1 MKLSTHPVPIVFNQ
15 HAFHS
20 VINQKFHSISGA
32 RFKRVER
39 HINNEKSV
47 SFWGEGETS
56 HQIINI
62 RFPRWMLEK
71 VDFSIILKFSL
82 LYLERFKR
90 SIEHQTINRR
100 NECFAN
106 WLPFA
111 WLFFVLTRQKGLDE
125 MTESNRGQAKGNQTD
140 MFFPHFHSFFSVCIL
155 LPVWCCSVSVDFP
168 FTISP
173 SNRRYQHSRIFAEV
187 LLVNWIRFISE
198 GIIIWLIKIKP
209 CSLSCRRL
217 YYNIFDELCE
227 DYGLGCLCWIN
238 GSSIQV
244 ASINNPQLDTFG
256 QSING
261 PKRIPF
267 ENPIDGF
274 GFAPLKLAN
283 LHSQSMWNLSN

>member
-1 MKLSTHPVPIVFNQ
+1 MKLSTHPVSIVFNQ

-39 HINNEKSV
+39 HKNNEKSV
-47 SFWGEGETS
+47 SFWGEGKTS

-62 RFPRWMLEK
+62 TFPRWMLGK

-106 WLPFA
+106 WLPLA
-111 WLFFVLTRQKGLDE
+111 WLFFVSTRQKGLDE

-140 MFFPHFHSFFSVCIL
+140 MFFPPFSFVF
-155 LPVWCCSVSVDFP
+155 CSVFVDFP

-173 SNRRYQHSRIFAEV
+173 SNRRYQHSRMFAEV
-187 LLVNWIRFISE
+187 LLVNWISFISE

-209 CSLSCRRL
+209 CSMSCRRL
-217 YYNIFDELCE
+217 
-227 DYGLGCLCWIN
+227 
-238 GSSIQV
+238 
-244 ASINNPQLDTFG
+244 
-256 QSING
+256 
-261 PKRIPF
+261 
-267 ENPIDGF
+267 
-274 GFAPLKLAN
+274 
-283 LHSQSMWNLSN
+283 